1 MRKLGH
7 GQSIM
12 FFAPPE
18 VDRSIR
24 VVNNKGITEDIHVSD
39 VLVWAMTETC
49 SDIQHRAAQWLQH
62 GMDYERRHGSWSS
75 FLSDH
80 ITPAELA
87 LTWLQ
92 PEAKRLEELY
102 APAQINDSSS
112 QLLEDRELWE
122 QCNSQGLYTL
132 PNNGLD
138 EEQEREVVQD
148 NEQEREVERPPQLPA
163 EKHHIDEDVRYFIRT
178 GCIPNGSRVF
188 TAIFD
193 TLATTSAASSSS
205 QPWTRDVFASRD
217 FTTTVQVGLPDKA
230 DSYIRPVNWI
240 LSSSA
245 SGKPVLVIVSP
256 FEVNHLLSHIRGS
269 KEVHLHVY
277 TPQVIKMMKSCDDL
291 RLYSIPSLPALWMP
305 NEVLVRQ
312 LNIFAGQL
320 YLPHSSA
327 YVELCLFLGIYIAD
341 LKGQGVFE
349 VQSDGFIRPK
359 DRPAAADYPQN
370 FEESPISILKALFS
384 IRRKGLGYLPTHI
397 GKLLNARRLTTGDF
411 EEADWIKLI
420 DK

>member
-1 MRKLGH
+1 MRMRKLGH

-24 VVNNKGITEDIHVSD
+24 LVSNKRVAEDIHVSD
-39 VLVWAMTETC
+39 ILVWAMTETC
-49 SDIQHRAAQWLQH
+49 SDIQQRAAQWRQH
-62 GMDYERRHGSWSS
+62 GMDYKHRHSSWSS
-75 FLSDH
+75 FLSSD
-80 ITPAELA
+80 ITPDELA

-102 APAQINDSSS
+102 APAQTSDSGS
-112 QLLEDRELWE
+112 QAMADRELWE
-122 QCNSQGLYTL
+122 RCNSLGLCTL
-132 PNNGLD
+132 PDNRLD
-138 EEQEREVVQD
+138 EEQEREVVQ
-148 NEQEREVERPPQLPA
+148 EIEREREVERPPQLPA
-163 EKHHIDEDVRYFIRT
+163 ETHHIYKDVRSFIRT
-178 GCIPNGSRVF
+178 GWIPNGSRVF

-205 QPWTRDVFASRD
+205 QPWTRDVLASRD
-217 FTTTVQVGLPDKA
+217 FTTTVRLGSTDKA

-256 FEVNHLLSHIRGS
+256 FEVNALLSDIRKS
-269 KEVHLHVY
+269 KEVRLHVY
-277 TPQVIKMMKSCDDL
+277 TPRVIKMMKSCDDL
-291 RLYSIPSLPALWMP
+291 RLYSVPPLPALWMP
-305 NEVLVRQ
+305 NKVLVRQ

-327 YVELCLFLGIYIAD
+327 YKELCLFLGVYNAD
-341 LKGQGVFE
+341 LKDQGVFE

-359 DRPAAADYPQN
+359 DRPAAADYPEN
-370 FEESPISILKALFS
+370 FQESPISILNALFG

-397 GKLLNARRLTTGDF
+397 GKLLNARRLTNEDF
-411 EEADWIKLI
+411 EEAD
-420 DK
+420 